1 MRAVVSG
8 RAKMAGRNHQS
19 PDGRVHLDPQQ
30 NAGADH
36 GLGVRLVRGAA
47 DLYGG
52 IELHAGS
59 VSYRA
64 QPGGE
69 YRSAGI
75 RASGAHTR
83 RGSYLHCLPGNS
95 AEHAQPG
102 HDRPGAAFWL
112 HRVTAQRH
120 ELSGAWCAAAR
131 CRPWLAGTR
140 EHRRTESRRAGHRDP
155 RAGHRHA
162 DHRCQPVHR
171 PARLTARSPLGRA
184 LKMSQLIRVQDL
196 RVVADGDQGELEIV
210 KGVSFALEKGEV
222 LALIGESGSGKTT
235 IALALLGYARRGCK
249 LAGGVVQ
256 VGEHDMLSLTESQLQ
271 GLRGNRVSYIA
282 QSAAAAFNPA
292 KKLIDQVIEGALIHG
307 LGSRA
312 DLQAKAVEL
321 FRDLA
326 LPNPE
331 SIGQRYPHQVSGG
344 QLQRVMAAMALISD
358 PLLVILDEP
367 TTALDVTTQIDV
379 LRAFKRVVRERGATA
394 VYVSHDLAVVAQMA
408 DQIVVLNGG
417 RIIEQ
422 SSTAALLKGPED
434 AYTRSLLAAARPDK
448 VLKPASEVVKDS
460 TLLTIKGLT
469 AGYGKKNLQGM
480 PMIRVLEDIDLT
492 IRRGQAIGVI
502 GESGSGKST
511 LARVVAGL
519 LDPAHGSLTFDG
531 AELSG
536 TLAGRTEEQ
545 FRRIQMV
552 FQNAD
557 TALNPM
563 HSISAIL
570 ARPLKMY
577 FDLKG
582 KALRDRIDELMD
594 LVRLPRELAE
604 RRPNELSGGQK
615 QRVNLARALAAKP
628 DLILCDEVTS
638 ALDTVVGAC
647 ILELLGEL
655 RRKLGV
661 SYLFISHDISTVRA
675 LCDDIVVM
683 YSGHKVEEGSREAFS
698 RVPFHPY
705 TDLLVH
711 SVPELRQG
719 WLETCGVTSG
729 KLPPISAPANN
740 PELCTFL
747 NRCPARVE
755 GMCNKTAP
763 SRRMIAGGSE
773 ILCHRDSDEL
783 QAVQENLNPVTVGAY
798 A

>member
-1 MRAVVSG
+1 
-8 RAKMAGRNHQS
+8 
-19 PDGRVHLDPQQ
+19 
-30 NAGADH
+30 
-36 GLGVRLVRGAA
+36 
-47 DLYGG
+47 
-52 IELHAGS
+52 
-59 VSYRA
+59 
-64 QPGGE
+64 
-69 YRSAGI
+69 
-75 RASGAHTR
+75 
-83 RGSYLHCLPGNS
+83 
-95 AEHAQPG
+95 
-102 HDRPGAAFWL
+102 
-112 HRVTAQRH
+112 
-120 ELSGAWCAAAR
+120 
-131 CRPWLAGTR
+131 
-140 EHRRTESRRAGHRDP
+140 
-155 RAGHRHA
+155 
-162 DHRCQPVHR
+162 
-171 PARLTARSPLGRA
+171 
-184 LKMSQLIRVQDL
+184 MSELIRVQDL
-196 RVVADGDQGELEIV
+196 RVVASGDRGETEIV

-235 IALALLGYARRGCK
+235 IALALLGYARRGCR
-249 LAGGVVQ
+249 LASGVVQ
-256 VGEHDMLSLTESQLQ
+256 IGEHDMLSLPESQLQ

-292 KKLIDQVIEGALIHG
+292 KRLIDQVIEGALIHG
-307 LGSRA
+307 LGNRA
-312 DLQAKAVEL
+312 ALEAKAVEL

-331 SIGQRYPHQVSGG
+331 QIGQRYPHQVSGG

-417 RIIEQ
+417 QIIEK
-422 SSTAALLKGPED
+422 SSTSALLKGPEE
-434 AYTRSLLAAARPDK
+434 AYTRSLLAAARPDATLSPPDD
-448 VLKPASEVVKDS
+448 VASDRV
-460 TLLTIKGLT
+460 LLTIKGMT

-519 LDPAHGSLTFDG
+519 LDPARGSLVFDG

-563 HSISAIL
+563 HSVSTIL

-577 FDLKG
+577 FGLKG
-582 KALRDRIDELMD
+582 HALRQRIDELMD

-615 QRVNLARALAAKP
+615 QRINLARALAAKP

-638 ALDTVVGAC
+638 ALDTVVGAA
-647 ILELLGEL
+647 ILELLGDL
-655 RRKLGV
+655 RRELGV

-683 YSGHKVEEGSREAFS
+683 YSGHKVEEGSCESFS
-698 RVPFHPY
+698 KAPFHPY
-705 TDLLVH
+705 TDLLVS

-719 WLETCGVTSG
+719 WLEGCSSTCG
-729 KLPPISAPANN
+729 KLPPISAPVRNS
-740 PELCTFL
+740 ELCTFL
-747 NRCPARVE
+747 NRCPVRVE
-755 GMCNKTAP
+755 GLCNKTAP
-763 SRRMIAGGSE
+763 GRRLIAGGSE
-773 ILCHRDSDEL
+773 ILCHRESAEL
-783 QAVQENLNPVTVGAY
+783 LGAQENLNNMTVGAY

>member
-1 MRAVVSG
+1 
-8 RAKMAGRNHQS
+8 
-19 PDGRVHLDPQQ
+19 
-30 NAGADH
+30 
-36 GLGVRLVRGAA
+36 
-47 DLYGG
+47 
-52 IELHAGS
+52 
-59 VSYRA
+59 
-64 QPGGE
+64 
-69 YRSAGI
+69 
-75 RASGAHTR
+75 
-83 RGSYLHCLPGNS
+83 
-95 AEHAQPG
+95 
-102 HDRPGAAFWL
+102 
-112 HRVTAQRH
+112 
-120 ELSGAWCAAAR
+120 
-131 CRPWLAGTR
+131 
-140 EHRRTESRRAGHRDP
+140 
-155 RAGHRHA
+155 
-162 DHRCQPVHR
+162 
-171 PARLTARSPLGRA
+171 
-184 LKMSQLIRVQDL
+184 MSQLIRVQDL
-196 RVVADGDQGELEIV
+196 RVVAEGDHGELEIV

-256 VGEHDMLSLTESQLQ
+256 VGEHDMLSLPESQLQ
-271 GLRGNRVSYIA
+271 GLRGNRVSYVA

-312 DLQAKAVEL
+312 DLQAKAIEL

-331 SIGQRYPHQVSGG
+331 TIGQRYPHQVSGG

-417 RIIEQ
+417 RIIER
-422 SSTAALLKGPED
+422 SSTAALLTGPED
-434 AYTRSLLAAARPDK
+434 PYTRSLLAAARPDK

-563 HSISAIL
+563 HSVGAIL

-577 FDLKG
+577 FGLKG
-582 KALRDRIDELMD
+582 KALRERIDELMD

-698 RVPFHPY
+698 HVPFHPY

-719 WLETCGVTSG
+719 WLESCGVTSG
-729 KLPPISAPANN
+729 KLPPISAPVNN
-740 PELCTFL
+740 RELCTFL
-747 NRCPARVE
+747 NRCPARIE
-755 GMCNKTAP
+755 GLCNKTAP
-763 SRRMIAGGSE
+763 GRRRIAGGSE

-783 QAVQENLNPVTVGAY
+783 HAVQENLNPVTVGAY